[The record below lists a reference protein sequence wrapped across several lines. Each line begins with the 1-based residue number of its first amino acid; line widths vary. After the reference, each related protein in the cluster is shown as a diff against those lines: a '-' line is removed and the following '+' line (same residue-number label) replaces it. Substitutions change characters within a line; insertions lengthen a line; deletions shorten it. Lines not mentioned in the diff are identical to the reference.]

1 MHASAWVHGGRWT
14 VWVID
19 SVCTLE
25 YWLTHVRWSHQK
37 DIAWNPETFIQ
48 ASGERR
54 LSGFAASVRAR
65 STPSRRPSFVFQKF
79 LLTEFWVDI
88 SRYIIYTCVCVD
100 VPSSDGTSLMPL
112 ALPANLWGHSA
123 QCRWHISREQTMYC
137 PKWSSDFNNLE
148 CNKYWSCE
156 HIIGRARVSY
166 PLPLKSTRPSS
177 LPMWT
182 FCKGASV
189 D

>member
-1 MHASAWVHGGRWT
+1 MEVVGLYESLTLYARVL
-14 VWVID
+14 ID
-19 SVCTLE
+19 
-25 YWLTHVRWSHQK
+25 VRWSHQK
-37 DIAWNPETFIQ
+37 DIAWKPWDFY
-48 ASGERR
+48 SGIWRKMVAR
-54 LSGFAASVRAR
+54 LSEFAASVRAC

-79 LLTEFWVDI
+79 LLTEFWVDRGI
-88 SRYIIYTCVCVD
+88 LYICIYMCVCVD

-123 QCRWHISREQTMYC
+123 QCRWHISRQQTMYC

-177 LPMWT
+177 LPTCT